1 MWIFLFTCS
10 FQPGHDKTRVNLAA
24 AASPK
29 NSVGLLHATLNKT
42 LWEWKSHW
50 NHIADDFN
58 REPFIEFSSNGC
70 SKEWKSFTL
79 YFRILWRM
87 RQTTPWR
94 NIMEN
99 FRIPLVWQS
108 RETDYFCFLA
118 FLYDPSL
125 HLYNILAFHIQ
136 SVVFNILLFVK
147 KYKIHNVLLNCF
159 HRLTAQASS
168 LLHDIT
174 CVTLLILIH
183 DTICS
188 TKCRIIFLIGYS
200 VKNVSE

>member
-1 MWIFLFTCS
+1 M
-10 FQPGHDKTRVNLAA
+10 
-24 AASPK
+24 
-29 NSVGLLHATLNKT
+29 
-42 LWEWKSHW
+42 
-50 NHIADDFN
+50 
-58 REPFIEFSSNGC
+58 EFSSNGC

-125 HLYNILAFHIQ
+125 HLHNILAFHIQ
-136 SVVFNILLFVK
+136 SVVFNILLFVNTRFTILMF
-147 KYKIHNVLLNCF
+147 YLIAFTDWV
-159 HRLTAQASS
+159 TAQASS